1 MGDLSLLASATAS
14 PVLLAPSKELHGVL
28 PFQGKRSQQQQQDAG
43 RSAAV
48 QLSPQQHLL
57 EGAYQA
63 QQPLQMMVPGIGQA
77 AAAAY
82 QAFDSAALIDAQ
94 DSHPD
99 SVRLSLGIA
108 EQCARQEKI
117 LKFLMSGSDVKELD
131 ASLLTELTGHPMLSA
146 NMGSQPYT
154 PDDKLSVYE
163 FGLEEPLQ
171 YLAENQLILPDD
183 KLSIYEFGSEEPLQY
198 LSENQLIIPDPLLEF
213 AQSQGALAIDEN
225 GRVIFTGSG
234 EEMRDLLSVF
244 LEFNVPKREPSGCK
258 AAYLVPYFDRKRGRN
273 SSQSNSKSA
282 STAVDAP
289 KSKANVKAKSP
300 SKKKQKGKTINER
313 DMYQNNY
320 FHASEAFF
328 SILLDK
334 DNSSTILSLKK
345 AGPEITELL
354 TQCSIGIAGTGLA
367 VLLSVVCKIA
377 IGGRTPF
384 AATRLLHTGVGFG
397 LFWLSHAV
405 NGLRNTITTVFR
417 GPVDAKLE
425 DEVAVKIQRS
435 MNDILFRAVTLLAI
449 TALRF
454 A

>member
-1 MGDLSLLASATAS
+1 MVGDLSLLASASAS
-14 PVLLAPSKELHGVL
+14 PVILAPSKELHGVL
-28 PFQGKRSQQQQQDAG
+28 PFQGKRSQQDMG

-82 QAFDSAALIDAQ
+82 QTFDSAALIDVQ

-117 LKFLMSGSDVKELD
+117 LKFLMSGPDVKELD
-131 ASLLTELTGHPMLSA
+131 ASLLTEFTGHQMLSA
-146 NMGSQPYT
+146 NMCGQPYT
-154 PDDKLSVYE
+154 SDDKLSVYE

-171 YLAENQLILPDD
+171 YLAKNQLIIPDD
-183 KLSIYEFGSEEPLQY
+183 KLSIYEFGLEEPLQY

-258 AAYLVPYFDRKRGRN
+258 AAYLVPYFDSQLHMLARG
-273 SSQSNSKSA
+273 
-282 STAVDAP
+282 
-289 KSKANVKAKSP
+289 
-300 SKKKQKGKTINER
+300 
-313 DMYQNNY
+313 
-320 FHASEAFF
+320 
-328 SILLDK
+328 
-334 DNSSTILSLKK
+334 
-345 AGPEITELL
+345 
-354 TQCSIGIAGTGLA
+354 
-367 VLLSVVCKIA
+367 
-377 IGGRTPF
+377 
-384 AATRLLHTGVGFG
+384 
-397 LFWLSHAV
+397 
-405 NGLRNTITTVFR
+405 
-417 GPVDAKLE
+417 
-425 DEVAVKIQRS
+425 
-435 MNDILFRAVTLLAI
+435 
-449 TALRF
+449 
-454 A
+454 

>member
-1 MGDLSLLASATAS
+1 MVGDLSLLASASAS
-14 PVLLAPSKELHGVL
+14 PVILAPSKELHGVL
-28 PFQGKRSQQQQQDAG
+28 PFQGKRSQQDMG

-82 QAFDSAALIDAQ
+82 QTFDSAALIDVQ

-117 LKFLMSGSDVKELD
+117 LKFLMSGPDVKELD
-131 ASLLTELTGHPMLSA
+131 ASLLTEFTGHQMLSA
-146 NMGSQPYT
+146 NMGGQPYT
-154 PDDKLSVYE
+154 SDDKLSVYE

-171 YLAENQLILPDD
+171 YLAKNQLIIPDD
-183 KLSIYEFGSEEPLQY
+183 KLSIYEFGLEEPLQY

-289 KSKANVKAKSP
+289 KSKASVKAKSP

-384 AATRLLHTGVGFG
+384 AASRLLHTGVGFG

-405 NGLRNTITTVFR
+405 NGLRDTITSVFR
-417 GPVDAKLE
+417 GPVDTKLE

-435 MNDILFRAVTLLAI
+435 MNDILFRAVSLLAI

>member
-1 MGDLSLLASATAS
+1 MVGDLSLLASASAS

-28 PFQGKRSQQQQQDAG
+28 PFQGKRSQQDAG

-82 QAFDSAALIDAQ
+82 QTFDSTALIDVQ
-94 DSHPD
+94 DSRPD

-131 ASLLTELTGHPMLSA
+131 ASLLTELTGHQMLSG

-171 YLAENQLILPDD
+171 YLAENQLIIPDD
-183 KLSIYEFGSEEPLQY
+183 KLSIYEFGLEEPLQY
-198 LSENQLIIPDPLLEF
+198 LSDNQLIIPDPLLEF

-244 LEFNVPKREPSGCK
+244 LEFNVPKRESSGCK

-282 STAVDAP
+282 STAIEAP

-328 SILLDK
+328 SILLAK
-334 DNSSTILSLKK
+334 DRHSSTILSLKK

-367 VLLSVVCKIA
+367 VLLSVVCKVA

-405 NGLRNTITTVFR
+405 NGLRDTITSVFR
-417 GPVDAKLE
+417 GPVDTKLE

-435 MNDILFRAVTLLAI
+435 MNDILLRAVTLLAI